1 MLLYSIRVYTFSMAT
16 EVPLLTNHE
25 HPDLDATL
33 FDRNGI
39 NLIGKMN
46 STMGECMGGID
57 QSMIDI
63 IGSSL
68 YCFTVK
74 KTDDG
79 GYPMVMLHFFKK
91 IYVIER
97 RNAYGRWEDTRGR
110 VSCFHHTLTMEMLYA
125 IKYFQ
130 ISVDLDDFDKGM
142 KIYKD
147 YPERFDKRKRL
158 EAQIRLEI
166 GLEREALIEERRE
179 LERIRSECQ
188 REKMKTESIDLDE
201 IILLKHQQT
210 WR

>member
-1 MLLYSIRVYTFSMAT
+1 MAT

-39 NLIGKMN
+39 NLIGKMQT
-46 STMGECMGGID
+46 TMGECGECGGID

-63 IGSSL
+63 IGSSP

-74 KTDDG
+74 KTVDG
-79 GYPMVMLHFFKK
+79 CGFPIVMLHFFKH

-97 RNAYGRWEDTRGR
+97 RNHQRWEDTRGR

-130 ISVDLDDFDKGM
+130 ISVDLYDFDKGM

-166 GLEREALIEERRE
+166 RLEREALIEERRE

-201 IILLKHQQT
+201 IILLKPQQT